1 MLGLCGFFMGVPL
14 RNRTYNRPIF
24 YAPFYPFLTN
34 ISPRRKGATA
44 AILFGSFHL
53 RLMQTGQWHKNH
65 HNFYLQALQSTAVTI
80 LKSEEY
86 CYEKHQPNADRCM
99 AGTTET
105 F

>member
-1 MLGLCGFFMGVPL
+1 MLLLPL
-14 RNRTYNRPIF
+14 FDQHFATPEGRDSSYTFRVF
-24 YAPFYPFLTN
+24 
-34 ISPRRKGATA
+34 SPAFDA
-44 AILFGSFHL
+44 DP
-53 RLMQTGQWHKNH
+53 GQWHKNH